1 MELISPSPFKSPFCT
16 VVGDGVGVII
26 VSGIVSV
33 LNGDAGRPALLYRF
47 PLGLLAPAMAKPLI
61 PPFVKDHR
69 GKANKS
75 QLKNLRTADLRLP
88 SS

>member
-16 VVGDGVGVII
+16 VEGDGVGNAVGDGVGVII
-26 VSGIVSV
+26 VSGIVSL

-47 PLGLLAPAMAKPLI
+47 PMGLLAPAMAKPLI

-75 QLKNLRTADLRLP
+75 
-88 SS
+88 